1 MADDPYTTLGVAR
14 DADAGAIRKAYRN
27 LARKHHPDLNPGDK
41 AAEERFKAIAGAND
55 LLSDKEKRARYD
67 RGEIDASGQERHQP
81 RGPGPGAGQQRR
93 YRDYA
98 ESDAGRRYS
107 ASGGAG
113 AGASGWSEEDFGDIF
128 GEYFRHA
135 GGAAGGSARGRD
147 EMYALDVAF
156 VDTVT
161 GATRRLTLPDG
172 RTLDVRIPP
181 GIEDGTTL
189 RLRGRGGTG
198 QEGGP
203 DGDALIE
210 IRVQPHKLFRRV
222 GRDIHFDLPVTLKEA
237 VLGARV
243 PVPTPS
249 GTVTLSVPPDSD
261 TGRQLRLRGK
271 GVAEHGGHPAGD
283 LYVTLRLSVGPVDDS
298 LREFLRNWTPPPAPG
313 GGDDPRANLEGAA

>member
-14 DADAGAIRKAYRN
+14 DADAEAIRKAYRN

-41 AAEERFKAIAGAND
+41 AAEERFKAVSGAND

-67 RGEIDASGQERHQP
+67 RGEIDETGQERHQQ
-81 RGPGPGAGQQRR
+81 RGPDPGQQSQQRR

-98 ESDAGRRYS
+98 ESEAGRRYGAS
-107 ASGGAG
+107 AGAG

-135 GGAAGGSARGRD
+135 GGGATGPARGRD

-156 VDTVT
+156 VDTIT
-161 GATRRLTLPDG
+161 GATRRLALPDG

-181 GIEDGTTL
+181 GIEDGITL

-198 QEGGP
+198 RDGGP

-210 IRVQPHKLFRRV
+210 IRVLPDAQFRRV
-222 GRDIHFDLPVTLKEA
+222 GRDIHIDLQVTLKEA
-237 VLGARV
+237 VIGGKV

-249 GTVTLSVPPDSD
+249 GTVALTVPPDSD

-271 GVAEHGGHPAGD
+271 GVAAHGGHPAGD
-283 LYVTLRLSVGPVDDS
+283 LYVTLRVSVGAVDDS
-298 LREFLRNWTPPPAPG
+298 LRNFLRNWTPPAGRAPK
-313 GGDDPRANLEGAA
+313 GAA

>member
-14 DADAGAIRKAYRN
+14 DADPEAIRKAYRN

-81 RGPGPGAGQQRR
+81 RGPGPSQQSQQRR

-98 ESDAGRRYS
+98 ESDAGGRYG
-107 ASGGAG
+107 ASGSAG
-113 AGASGWSEEDFGDIF
+113 AGASGWNEENFGDIF

-135 GGAAGGSARGRD
+135 GGTATGPARGRD

-189 RLRGRGGTG
+189 RLRGRGAEGRD
-198 QEGGP
+198 GGP

-210 IRVQPHKLFRRV
+210 IRVLPDAAFRRV
-222 GRDIHFDLPVTLKEA
+222 GRDIHLDLPVTLKQA
-237 VLGARV
+237 VLGAKV

-249 GTVTLSVPPDSD
+249 GTVALSVPANSD

-271 GVAEHGGHPAGD
+271 GVAAHGGHPAGD

-298 LREFLRNWTPPPAPG
+298 LRDFLRGWTPSASRDAS
-313 GGDDPRANLEGAA
+313 DDAEGEA

>member
-1 MADDPYTTLGVAR
+1 MADDPYSTLGVAR
-14 DADAGAIRKAYRN
+14 DADADAIRKAYRN

-41 AAEERFKAIAGAND
+41 AAEERFKAVTGARD
-55 LLSDKEKRARYD
+55 LLADTEKRARYD

-81 RGPGPGAGQQRR
+81 RGPGPGQQGQQRR

-98 ESDAGRRYS
+98 ESEAGRRYG
-107 ASGGAG
+107 ASPGAG
-113 AGASGWSEEDFGDIF
+113 AGAGAAGWNEEDFGDIF

-135 GGAAGGSARGRD
+135 GGGATGPARGRD

-156 VDTVT
+156 VDTIT

-198 QEGGP
+198 RDGGP

-210 IRVQPHKLFRRV
+210 IRVLPDAQYRRV
-222 GRDIHFDLPVTLKEA
+222 GRDIHLDLPVTLKQA
-237 VLGARV
+237 VIGGKI

-249 GTVTLSVPPDSD
+249 GTVALNVPPDSD

-271 GVAEHGGHPAGD
+271 GVAAHGGHPAGD
-283 LYVTLRLSVGPVDDS
+283 LYVTLRVSVGAVDDS
-298 LREFLRNWTPPPAPG
+298 LREFLRGWTPPAGDEPG
-313 GGDDPRANLEGAA
+313 AGPKGAA

>member
-14 DADAGAIRKAYRN
+14 DADADAIRKAYRT

-41 AAEERFKAIAGAND
+41 AAEERFKAVSAAND

-67 RGEIDASGQERHQP
+67 LGEIDETGQERHQP
-81 RGPGPGAGQQRR
+81 RGPGPGEQGRQRR

-98 ESDAGRRYS
+98 ESDAGRRYG
-107 ASGGAG
+107 AAGAG
-113 AGASGWSEEDFGDIF
+113 AGAAGWGEEDLGDIF
-128 GEYFRHA
+128 GEFFRHG
-135 GGAAGGSARGRD
+135 GGAASGPARGRD
-147 EMYALDVAF
+147 ETYALDVAF
-156 VDTVT
+156 VDTIA

-189 RLRGRGGTG
+189 RLRGRGGAG
-198 QEGGP
+198 REGGP

-210 IRVQPHKLFRRV
+210 IRVLPHALFRRV
-222 GRDIHFDLPVTLKEA
+222 GRDVHLDLPVTLKEA
-237 VLGARV
+237 VLGSKV

-249 GTVTLSVPPDSD
+249 GTVSLSVPPDSD

-271 GVAEHGGHPAGD
+271 GVAAHGGHPAGD
-283 LYVTLRLSVGPVDDS
+283 LYVTLRLHVGAVDDS
-298 LREFLRNWTPPPAPG
+298 LRDFLRGWTPPAG
-313 GGDDPRANLEGAA
+313 VDPRADLEGAA

>member
-1 MADDPYTTLGVAR
+1 MADDPYATLGVAR
-14 DADAGAIRKAYRN
+14 DADADAIRKAYRK

-41 AAEERFKAIAGAND
+41 AAEERFKAVSGAKE
-55 LLSDKEKRARYD
+55 LLSDNEKRARYD

-81 RGPGPGAGQQRR
+81 RGPGSGQQGQQRR

-98 ESDAGRRYS
+98 ESEAGRRYGAS
-107 ASGGAG
+107 AGAG
-113 AGASGWSEEDFGDIF
+113 AGAAGWSEEDFGDIF

-135 GGAAGGSARGRD
+135 GGGGATGPARGRD
-147 EMYALDVAF
+147 ETYALDVAF

-181 GIEDGTTL
+181 GIEDGTSL
-189 RLRGRGGTG
+189 RLRGRGGAG
-198 QEGGP
+198 REGGP

-210 IRVQPHKLFRRV
+210 IRVLPDAAFRRV
-222 GRDIHFDLPVTLKEA
+222 GRDIHLDLPVTLKAA
-237 VLGARV
+237 VLGAKL

-249 GTVTLSVPPDSD
+249 GTVALSVPPDSD

-271 GVAEHGGHPAGD
+271 GVAAHGGHPAGD
-283 LYVTLRLSVGPVDDS
+283 LYVTLRVSVGAVDDS
-298 LREFLRNWTPPPAPG
+298 LRDFLRHWTPPVPPNAS
-313 GGDDPRANLEGAA
+313 DETKGAA